1 MPCGKHADR
10 RLAFAGPQDRRR
22 WHGDLAISAVG
33 VTTTVPAVR
42 TVTMDVAPLA
52 AIDESS
58 DTIGFADSDLYGMT
72 PAQIDA
78 QLDQMQAMGVTTS
91 G

>member
-1 MPCGKHADR
+1 MWQISGRSWHSPANKIVV
-10 RLAFAGPQDRRR
+10 AGMATV
-22 WHGDLAISAVG
+22 AISAVG
-33 VTTTVPAVR
+33 AATTVS
-42 TVTMDVAPLA
+42 TVHTVPTNVALLA

-78 QLDQMQAMGVTTS
+78 QLDQMQAMGWTTS
-91 G
+91 A